1 MQFTVAYNV
10 QYKIQ
15 NYIFK
20 HKCKVDHSK
29 LIQTAEKREK
39 AERNK
44 EKKRKKTKGRDVM
57 MLGTALFLR
66 NVLKSYRIFA

>member
-1 MQFTVAYNV
+1 L
-10 QYKIQ
+10 
-15 NYIFK
+15 K
-20 HKCKVDHSK
+20 HKCKADHSK

-57 MLGTALFLR
+57 MLGTNLFLR
-66 NVLKSYRIFA
+66 NISYPRKSCRIFA